1 MKVDNTKLILQEIKN
16 RNLNYDD
23 VEIEDCKICDEC
35 GTVLLSDDEC
45 YLEFETNKPLCTECC
60 FYDEYLDAYIRGTI
74 EASHTKLRIELE
86 VS

>member
-1 MKVDNTKLILQEIKN
+1 MQI
-16 RNLNYDD
+16 DD
-23 VEIEDCKICDEC
+23 TKICDEC
-35 GTVLLSDDEC
+35 SAILLANDEC

-74 EASHTKLRIELE
+74 EASHTRLRVQLE